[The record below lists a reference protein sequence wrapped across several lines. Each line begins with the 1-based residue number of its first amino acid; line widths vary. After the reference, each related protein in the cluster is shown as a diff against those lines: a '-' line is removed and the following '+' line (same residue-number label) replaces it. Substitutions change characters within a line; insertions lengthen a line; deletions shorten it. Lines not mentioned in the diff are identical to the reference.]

1 MYMLYVEKLRVKVS
15 VIIVMR
21 SFSISNLRKIQQ
33 HEFPVILMSH
43 FPFVSIYM
51 LYVPF
56 SIWVHALYVF

>member
-43 FPFVSIYM
+43 FPFGCMRSMSFKAKVG
-51 LYVPF
+51 F
-56 SIWVHALYVF
+56 